1 MINQECDTMRGKAL
15 IYLLLLLIG
24 TSACM
29 NESSRIKKAN
39 TALGSKS
46 NPIKMYFVPSLE
58 AGKVLGSANAIAAE
72 LEKATGY
79 SFKVAVPISYA
90 AVIEAIGSYQCD
102 IAWLPTFAYIVTK
115 EKYDADVKFTTVRY
129 GLKHYRGQFVA
140 RADGPVKTLEDIRG
154 KNIAYTDA
162 ASTSGYIYPSAILKQ
177 KGIEPATFKY
187 YGSHN
192 AAILAVYSG
201 TADVGCS
208 YWSPNDPN
216 TGKPKDARE
225 KLLDTAPDILEKVV
239 PIDFTDWI
247 PNDTVTFRNNLPHN
261 VENKLVKALAAF
273 ADSPDGKKI
282 MQSLYDIDGLV
293 PATDK
298 DYDIVRQTLK
308 TMGMDPKDLLK

>member
-1 MINQECDTMRGKAL
+1 MRRIAL
-15 IYLLLLLIG
+15 ISLLLMLFVA
-24 TSACM
+24 SACM
-29 NESSRIKKAN
+29 SESTRIKKAN
-39 TALGSKS
+39 LELGSKK

-72 LEKATGY
+72 LEKLTGY

-102 IAWLPTFAYIVTK
+102 VAWLPTFAYIVT
-115 EKYDADVKFTTVRY
+115 EQKYHAKVKFTTVRN

-140 RADGPVKTLEDIRG
+140 RADSMINSVEDIQG
-154 KNIAYTDA
+154 KDIAYTDA

-177 KGIEPATFKY
+177 KGIEPATYKF

-201 TADVGCS
+201 TADVACS

-216 TGKPKDARE
+216 TGMPKDARE
-225 KLLDTAPDILEKVV
+225 KLLETTPDILEKVV
-239 PIDFTDWI
+239 PFAFTDWI
-247 PNDTVTFRNNLPHN
+247 PNDTVTFRKNLPKDLEAKL
-261 VENKLVKALAAF
+261 ENALKQF
-273 ADSPDGKKI
+273 AGSPEGKKI
-282 MQSLYDIDGLV
+282 MQALYDIDGLE

-298 DYDIVRQTLK
+298 DYDIVRETLK
-308 TMGMDPKDLLK
+308 MLGMDPKDLLNK

>member
-1 MINQECDTMRGKAL
+1 MRKTIL
-15 IYLLLLLIG
+15 FILLFISCG
-24 TSACM
+24 VGSCM
-29 NESSRIKKAN
+29 SESGRAKKAN
-39 TALGSKS
+39 IGLGTKK

-58 AGKVLGSANAIAAE
+58 AGKVLGSANAIAQE

-79 SFKVAVPISYA
+79 YFEVAVPISYA

-102 IAWLPTFAYIVTK
+102 VAWLPTFAYIITEK
-115 EKYDADVKFTTVRY
+115 KYDAKVKFSTVRN

-140 RADGPVKTLEDIRG
+140 RSDSSITKLEDIQG

-177 KGIEPATFKY
+177 KGIVPSTYKY

-201 TADVGCS
+201 TADVACS
-208 YWSPNDPN
+208 YWSPNDPV

-225 KLLDTAPDILEKVV
+225 KLLETTPDILEKVV
-239 PIDFTDWI
+239 PFAFTDWI
-247 PNDTVTFRNNLPHN
+247 PNDTVTFRKNLPKDL
-261 VENKLVKALAAF
+261 EAKLEKALKVF
-273 ADSPDGKKI
+273 ADSPEGKKI
-282 MQSLYDIDGLV
+282 MQALYDIDGLE

-298 DYDIVRQTLK
+298 DYDIVRETLK
-308 TMGMDPKDLLK
+308 VLGSDPMELLK

>member
-1 MINQECDTMRGKAL
+1 MRGKAL
-15 IYLLLLLIG
+15 IYLLLLIFGIG
-24 TSACM
+24 GCM
-29 NESSRIKKAN
+29 SESSRIKKAN
-39 TALGSKS
+39 LELGSKK

-90 AVIEAIGSYQCD
+90 AVIEAMGSYQCD
-102 IAWLPTFAYIVTK
+102 VAWLPTFAYIVTK
-115 EKYDADVKFTTVRY
+115 EKYGANVKFTTVRN

-140 RADGPVKTLEDIRG
+140 RADSPIKALEDIQG

-177 KGIEPATFKY
+177 KGIQPATFKY

-201 TADVGCS
+201 TADVACS

-216 TGKPKDARE
+216 TGMPKDARE
-225 KLLDTAPDILEKVV
+225 KLLDTAPDIMEKVV
-239 PIDFTDWI
+239 PFAFTDWI
-247 PNDTVTFRNNLPHN
+247 PNDTVTFRKNLPHDL
-261 VENKLVKALAAF
+261 EAKLEEALKTF
-273 ADSPDGKKI
+273 ADSPGGKKI
-282 MQSLYDIDGLV
+282 LQSLYDIDGLE
-293 PATDK
+293 PASDK
-298 DYDIVRQTLK
+298 DYDIVRETLK
-308 TMGMDPKDLLK
+308 TMDMDPKTLLK

>member
-1 MINQECDTMRGKAL
+1 MRGKAL
-15 IYLLLLLIG
+15 IYLLLLLFGI
-24 TSACM
+24 SACM
-29 NESSRIKKAN
+29 SENSRIKKAN
-39 TALGSKS
+39 TDLGSKR

-102 IAWLPTFAYIVTK
+102 VAWLPTFAYIVT
-115 EKYDADVKFTTVRY
+115 EQKYGASVKFTTVRN
-129 GLKHYRGQFVA
+129 GLRHYRGQFVS
-140 RADGPVKTLEDIRG
+140 RADSPIKTVEDIQG

-177 KGIEPATFKY
+177 KGIEPATYKF

-201 TADVGCS
+201 TADVACS
-208 YWSPNDPN
+208 YWSPNDPV

-225 KLLDTAPDILEKVV
+225 KLIDTAPDILEKVE
-239 PIDFTDWI
+239 PFAFTDWI
-247 PNDTVTFRNNLPHN
+247 PNDTVTFRKNLPHDL
-261 VENKLVKALAAF
+261 ESKLVNALKSF
-273 ADSPDGKKI
+273 AGSPGGKKI
-282 MQSLYDIDGLV
+282 LQSLYDIDGLE